1 MDRKQKEALIIA
13 LAEKGETYRE
23 ITKKAGVSPNTI
35 KAVLNKAG
43 LDQNT
48 SISSRAF
55 ELYVKQRNPLQV
67 AIELDLKAEDA
78 IRYYREYFILLGIT
92 EFTRVYIQ
100 VKDNPW
106 PFINLVKLAQNSGI
120 SDNEVL
126 TLLNIANGYLPR
138 IRLEYDRLQQQKNS
152 MKAELQNTVRTYQ
165 DFCDRNLRL
174 YRREH
179 ELQHSISEL
188 EAKKFELQKVITEL
202 QDHAS
207 SLLRERNTNSNI
219 LDLEVKQMEEVI
231 SMNDVLIP
239 SPDMANNYQQN
250 ENEMIHYHLQ
260 VEPSLPRALIF
271 DTKDLT

>member
-1 MDRKQKEALIIA
+1 MDKKQKEALVLA
-13 LAEKGETYRE
+13 LLEKGETYRE
-23 ITKKAGVSPNTI
+23 ITKRAGVSPNTI
-35 KAVLNKAG
+35 KAIANKMG

-55 ELYVKQRNPLQV
+55 ELYVQQKTPLQV

-92 EFTRVYIQ
+92 EFTGAYIQ

-106 PFINLVKLAQNSGI
+106 PFINLVKLTQNSGI

-126 TLLNIANGYLPR
+126 TLLKIANGYLPR
-138 IRLEYDRLQQQKNS
+138 IRLEYDSLKREKNS
-152 MKAELQNTVRTYQ
+152 MNAELNNTVRTYQ

-179 ELQHSISEL
+179 ELQLSISAL
-188 EAKKFELQKVITEL
+188 EAKKFELQKVISKL
-202 QDHAS
+202 QDQVS
-207 SLLRERNTNSNI
+207 ILRESKEGSNI
-219 LDLEVKQMEEVI
+219 IDLEIKQMEEV
-231 SMNDVLIP
+231 SMNEILIT
-239 SPDMANNYQQN
+239 SPDMPTDHQQN
-250 ENEMIHYHLQ
+250 EDEMIHCPPQ
-260 VEPSLPRALIF
+260 VEPSLPRALTF